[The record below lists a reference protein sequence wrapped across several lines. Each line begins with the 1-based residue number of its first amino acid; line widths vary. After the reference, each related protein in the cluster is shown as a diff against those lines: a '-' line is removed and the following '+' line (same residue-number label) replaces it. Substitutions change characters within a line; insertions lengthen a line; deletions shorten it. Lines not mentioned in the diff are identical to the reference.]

1 MRLSNI
7 WISSMELARGA
18 ITEAGA
24 HDGADAVRT
33 VLIDSLNDA
42 VQRTQAGGFSAAD
55 TQDCLF
61 AVVAWLDELA
71 MSHLWTGA
79 TTWRLAPLQRHYF
92 ATTRA
97 GVEFFD
103 RLEALASDATQVREV
118 FGLALLAGFSG
129 RYTHRT
135 PAELAD
141 YRAALLEQIAT
152 ERNMPFLNVDVPLFP
167 GVGVRASRSSSYRR
181 GVNPSLATLL
191 LIFIPLIALLGLYTF
206 LDARIETKA
215 TAVVVPSGEHADL
228 KR

>member
-1 MRLSNI
+1 
-7 WISSMELARGA
+7 MELARGA
-18 ITEAGA
+18 VTEADA
-24 HDGADAVRT
+24 YDGTAAVRT
-33 VLIDSLNDA
+33 VSIQSLNDA
-42 VQRTQAGGFSAAD
+42 VQRTQAAGFSAAD
-55 TQDCLF
+55 TQNCLF

-71 MSHLWTGA
+71 MSRPWSGA

-103 RLEALASDATQVREV
+103 RLEALADDATEVREV

-135 PAELAD
+135 FAELAD
-141 YRAALLEQIAT
+141 YRAALLQRIAA
-152 ERNMPFLNVDVPLFP
+152 ERNMPSLNADVPLFP
-167 GVGVRASRSSSYRR
+167 GAGARASRPSAYRR
-181 GVNPSLATLL
+181 GANPSLATLL

-206 LDARIETKA
+206 LDTRIETRA
-215 TAVVVPSGEHADL
+215 TAVVAPSGEHADL